1 LARNDVAVTPAVP
14 KADTAANP
22 TGPQLQAPALA
33 PIIDPTKPVPD
44 FFRLSPNSLMRYM
57 LILITSP
64 DRADI
69 KTIKEKLRIPSFET

>member
-1 LARNDVAVTPAVP
+1 LARNEVAVTPAVP

-33 PIIDPTKPVPD
+33 PTIDPTKPVPD
-44 FFRLSPNSLMRYM
+44 FFKLSPSSLMRYM

-64 DRADI
+64 DRDDI
-69 KTIKEKLRIPSFET
+69 KTINEKLRIPSLDT